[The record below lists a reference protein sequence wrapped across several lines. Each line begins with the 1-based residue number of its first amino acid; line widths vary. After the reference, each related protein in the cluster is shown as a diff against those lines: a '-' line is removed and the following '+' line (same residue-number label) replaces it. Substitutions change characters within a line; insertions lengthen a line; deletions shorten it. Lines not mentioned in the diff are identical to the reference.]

1 MRNCVLFG
9 QKKNPKKDT
18 FTQMAEL
25 EDADYEAYEQDI
37 ELLVDTLRK
46 CFNAQKARYSVVG
59 HQNTLYIEIEG
70 LDELNA
76 DEISEVAEPVLD
88 ELDMDFD
95 EISLLPLKK

>member
-1 MRNCVLFG
+1 
-9 QKKNPKKDT
+9 
-18 FTQMAEL
+18 MAEL

-46 CFNAQKARYSVVG
+46 CFNAEKARYSVVG
-59 HQNTLYIEIEG
+59 HQNTLFIEIEG
-70 LDELNA
+70 LDKLDA

>member
-9 QKKNPKKDT
+9 KEKSQKESFNR
-18 FTQMAEL
+18 MAEL

-46 CFNAQKARYSVVG
+46 CFNAQKARYSIVG
-59 HQNTLYIEIEG
+59 HQNTLYVEIEG
-70 LDELNA
+70 LDELSA